1 MIWPC
6 RQGRIVPFS
15 VDAGTPGRRDAGR
28 ILRRQD
34 KRLLVI
40 VGLCS
45 IHDPQAALEYARRLQ
60 SLRDELSD
68 HLCIIMRVYFE
79 KPSTIIGW
87 KGLINDAGLD
97 GTQDMNE
104 GLRVARKLL
113 LDINERG
120 LPAATETL
128 DPTTPQYM
136 GDLVSWA
143 AIGARTTE
151 SQTHREMA
159 SGLSMPVGFKNST
172 SGDLQ
177 VAVDAIESARH
188 GHSFLGIDAQGRSAI
203 VRTGGNPLGHLVLRG
218 GAAGPN
224 YGADQL
230 ARAGAMMAVAGTRHP
245 AIIVDCSHD
254 NSGKQYLRQEGVWQ
268 SVIEQRV
275 DGNEAIVGL
284 MVESHLLEGNQR
296 LGAQGRSGLSYGVS
310 ITDACVGWE
319 TTQRMLRSA
328 YSTLAG
334 VRSKAA

>member
-1 MIWPC
+1 MLE
-6 RQGRIVPFS
+6 RANRTVLG
-15 VDAGTPGRRDAGR
+15 GRRDAGR
-28 ILRRQD
+28 ILRQQD

-40 VGLCS
+40 VGPCS

-79 KPSTIIGW
+79 KPRTIIGW

-113 LDINERG
+113 LDINEMG
-120 LPAATETL
+120 LPAAAETL

-151 SQTHREMA
+151 SQAQREMA

-203 VRTGGNPLGHLVLRG
+203 VLYRRQSTRASRAAWWRGKAKLWSRSTGQGGGHDG
-218 GAAGPN
+218 GG
-224 YGADQL
+224 
-230 ARAGAMMAVAGTRHP
+230 RHQ
-245 AIIVDCSHD
+245 ASRHYRRLQ
-254 NSGKQYLRQEGVWQ
+254 SRQLRQTVSAPGGCV
-268 SVIEQRV
+268 
-275 DGNEAIVGL
+275 AVGD
-284 MVESHLLEGNQR
+284 R
-296 LGAQGRSGLSYGVS
+296 A
-310 ITDACVGWE
+310 ACRR
-319 TTQRMLRSA
+319 Q
-328 YSTLAG
+328 
-334 VRSKAA
+334 